1 MKNIVFIGDSITDI
15 GDFPAIVEAFVLS
28 NNIKEYDFIN
38 LGVSSENVSG
48 VTEKGHPFK
57 RPNALSRIDRIT
69 EVIEG
74 EWATV
79 MYGENDGIYRPF
91 SEENFALYKKGIT
104 EITEKLKKAGFK
116 VALIT
121 PTPFDPISYKGKLS
135 ESENCPDGTV
145 YVEYNSVMT
154 AYADWIRECGLGD
167 KVIDVNRAV
176 SNYLA
181 ERRKDNPVFKT
192 GDGIHQGKEGDY
204 IIATEVLRELFA
216 IDIGS
221 PFETPLPKVYKTAR
235 KKSRVTHRF
244 FKEFIG
250 HESPYK
256 ERKISQSKFI
266 SKKIKYTKSIAK
278 MI

>member
-15 GDFPAIVEAFVLS
+15 GEFPGIVEAFVLS
-28 NNIKEYDFIN
+28 NNIKDYDFIN

-48 VTEKGHPFK
+48 LTEKGHPFK
-57 RPNALSRIDRIT
+57 RPSALSRIDRIT

-74 EWATV
+74 QWATV
-79 MYGENDGIYRPF
+79 MYGENDGVYRPF
-91 SEENFALYKKGIT
+91 SEENFFLYKKGIA

-135 ESENCPDGTV
+135 QSEDCPDGTV
-145 YVEYNSVMT
+145 YAEYNSVMS

-167 KVIDVNRAV
+167 KVIDVNKAV
-176 SNYLA
+176 SEYLA
-181 ERRKDNPVFKT
+181 ARRRENPGFKT
-192 GDGIHQGKEGDY
+192 GDGIHQGKEGNY
-204 IIATEVLRELFA
+204 IIAAEILREIFG
-216 IDIGS
+216 IDIGA

-250 HESPYK
+250 HENPYK

-266 SKKIKYTKSIAK
+266 SKKIKYTKSIGK